1 MSSDGIVKL
10 TRRGRRAMRK
20 GLDGLSPGVILWME
34 VMSRV
39 GGTTYDNAS
48 DLIEELLERY
58 GSAEEAI
65 VALKSGKVGFEKDA
79 APEATA
85 APTSSGE

>member
-1 MSSDGIVKL
+1 MSSDDIVML

-20 GLDGLSPGVILWME
+20 GLDGLSLGATLLLE
-34 VMSRV
+34 VMARV
-39 GGTTYDNAS
+39 DCITYGNAS

-79 APEATA
+79 A
-85 APTSSGE
+85 S